1 MVSPSGSQG
10 GEIASRESIEL
21 SFSTVK
27 Q

>member
-21 SFSTVK
+21 SFSTV
-27 Q
+27 